1 MKRTLAI
8 VLALVMVL
16 GMVACSSKPATETK
30 TETKVE
36 ATEQPA
42 APAEQ
47 PAAQAEQPASPLAG
61 TYDITVWVG
70 EAAVD
75 LTKKQI
81 EDFNNSNTMGIKFNA
96 IVNGVSEATSADQ
109 MLVDV
114 SVGADIYCFAQ
125 DQFARLVQG
134 GALAELDE
142 EAAKAVREAND
153 PGVVAAA
160 TTGDKMY
167 AYPLTSD
174 NGYFMYYDKTVIPE
188 EDVDSLE
195 KLIADCE
202 KANKYFAFETN
213 TSAWYLAS
221 WFFATGCVSEW
232 ITDDDGAFISVK
244 DTFDSPEGLISVKG
258 MKKLVDSKFHVSSSS
273 GDEFASDA
281 AIVVT
286 GTWNYEAIQKL
297 LGDHMGVTDLPSFE
311 VDGKEYH
318 LGSFNGC
325 KLMGVK
331 PQSDALRL
339 LALQLL
345 AENLTDETRQ
355 MERFD
360 TLSWGP
366 SNLNAQKSDK
376 VQSNPG
382 LAALLKQN
390 QYSRPQGQ
398 IHGAWWDIAKVI
410 GDDVKGAA
418 DEAGLQAALDNY
430 YAKISALFT
439 MTEEEKTAW
448 SVIGAI
454 CGTNWDTDFPMKEA
468 EAGVF
473 KSEPLELKAGDE
485 FKVRQGASWDVN
497 YGMKDG
503 ETVAGGMDTNVVV
516 PVDDTYTVIF
526 DDNTKT
532 LSFVNKDGVMPEA
545 PAPAEGEAEVE
556 DTWAAI
562 GAIGG
567 TAWDTDFDMFKKDD
581 GLWRVVLVLKAG
593 EEFKVRANK
602 EWKKDVGITE
612 GAAAFGGGNVVAEA
626 DGTYLITLDP
636 NAETP
641 ALTVDKMEVWGV
653 IGSFEASG
661 WNADVAMT
669 EKETGVWESEP
680 VAFAAGNEFKV
691 RANNDWT
698 VNFGLKD
705 GVATQDGDNVKVEA
719 DGTYIVTLNVNEKT
733 LTFAPAA

>member
-1 MKRTLAI
+1 MKKTLAI

-16 GMVACSSKPATETK
+16 GLVACTGKTGTETTAPQTGTETK
-30 TETKVE
+30 TDTSS
-36 ATEQPA
+36 
-42 APAEQ
+42 
-47 PAAQAEQPASPLAG
+47 SPLAG

-81 EDFNNSNTMGIKFNA
+81 EDFNKNNELGITFNA

-134 GALAELDE
+134 GALAELDA
-142 EAAKAVREAND
+142 EAAKEVKAAND

-202 KANKYFAFETN
+202 KAGKYFAFETN

-221 WFFATGCVSEW
+221 WFFATGCKSEW
-232 ITDDDGAFISVK
+232 TTDDAGNFISVADDFNSDK
-244 DTFDSPEGLISVKG
+244 GLIAVKG

-286 GTWNYEAIQKL
+286 GTWNFEAIQKL

-331 PQSDALRL
+331 PQSDSIRL

-345 AENLTDETRQ
+345 AEYLTDEARQ
-355 MERFD
+355 MERFN

-366 SNLNAQKSDK
+366 SNLNAQKSDA
-376 VQSNPG
+376 VQNNPG

-410 GDDVKGAA
+410 GDDVKAA
-418 DEAGLQAALDNY
+418 TDEAGLKQALQNY
-430 YAKISALFT
+430 YDKISALFT
-439 MTEEEKTAW
+439 MTEEEKNAW

-454 CGTNWDTDFPMKEA
+454 CGSNWDKDFPMKET
-468 EAGVF
+468 EPGIF
-473 KSEPLELKAGDE
+473 KSEPLELKAGDQ

-503 ETVAGGMDTNVVV
+503 VTVAGGMDTNVVV

-545 PAPAEGEAEVE
+545 PAPAEGEAEAE
-556 DTWAAI
+556 DVWGVVGSFEASGWADGKDI
-562 GAIGG
+562 V
-567 TAWDTDFDMFKKDD
+567 MKKGDD
-581 GLWRVVLVLKAG
+581 GLYTAVVVLKVDN
-593 EEFKVRANK
+593 EYKVRANG
-602 EWKKDVGITE
+602 EWKKNYGFDEEGNTKLDGQTNGKITE
-612 GAAAFGGGNVVAEA
+612 
-626 DGTYLITLDP
+626 DGTYLITLDA
-636 NAETP
+636 NEDAP
-641 ALTVDKMEVWGV
+641 ALTATKMAVWGV
-653 IGSFEASG
+653 VGSFEASG
-661 WNADVAMT
+661 WADGNDVAMT
-669 EKETGVWESEP
+669 EKELGVWVSDP
-680 VAFAAGNEFKV
+680 VTLAAGNEFKV
-691 RANNDWT
+691 RADGAWA
-698 VNFGLKD
+698 VNYGADD
-705 GVATQDGDNVKVEA
+705 GVATRDGGNVKVEA
-719 DGTYIVTLNVNEKT
+719 DGTYVVTLDLNT
-733 LTFAPAA
+733 LTLTAAAQ

>member
-1 MKRTLAI
+1 MKKTLAI

-16 GMVACSSKPATETK
+16 ALVACSGKTGTETPAPQTGTETK
-30 TETKVE
+30 TDTSS
-36 ATEQPA
+36 
-42 APAEQ
+42 
-47 PAAQAEQPASPLAG
+47 SPLAG

-81 EDFNNSNTMGIKFNA
+81 DDFNKNNELGITFNA

-134 GALAELDE
+134 GALAELDA
-142 EAAKAVREAND
+142 EAAKEVKAAND

-202 KANKYFAFETN
+202 AAGKYFAFETN
-213 TSAWYLAS
+213 TSAWYIAS
-221 WFFATGCVSEW
+221 WFFATGCKSEW
-232 ITDDDGAFISVK
+232 TTDDAGNFISVADDFNSDK
-244 DTFDSPEGLISVKG
+244 GLIAVKG

-286 GTWNYEAIQKL
+286 GTWNFEAIQKL

-331 PQSDALRL
+331 PQSDSLRL

-345 AENLTDETRQ
+345 AEYLTDEARQ
-355 MERFD
+355 MERFN

-366 SNLNAQKSDK
+366 SNLNAQKSDA
-376 VQSNPG
+376 VQNNPG

-410 GDDVKGAA
+410 GDDVKAA
-418 DEAGLQAALDNY
+418 TDEAGLKQALQNY
-430 YAKISALFT
+430 YDKISALFT
-439 MTEEEKTAW
+439 MTEEEKAAW

-454 CGTNWDTDFPMKEA
+454 CGSNWDKDFPMKEI
-468 EAGVF
+468 EPGVWQ
-473 KSEPLELKAGDE
+473 SEPMELHAGEE

-503 ETVAGGMDTNVVV
+503 VTVAGGMDNAKVPADDVYTITIDTNI
-516 PVDDTYTVIF
+516 PEL
-526 DDNTKT
+526 K
-532 LSFVNKDGVMPEA
+532 FVNQDGILPEA
-545 PAPAEGEAEVE
+545 APVAETEAEDVWGVVGSFE
-556 DTWAAI
+556 ASGWADGKDI
-562 GAIGG
+562 V
-567 TAWDTDFDMFKKDD
+567 MKKGDD
-581 GLWRVVLVLKAG
+581 GLYTAVVVLKVDN
-593 EEFKVRANK
+593 EYKVRANG
-602 EWKKDVGITE
+602 EWKKNYGFDEEGNTKLDGQTNGKITE
-612 GAAAFGGGNVVAEA
+612 
-626 DGTYLITLDP
+626 DGTYLITLDA
-636 NAETP
+636 NEDAP
-641 ALTVDKMEVWGV
+641 ALTATKMAVWGV
-653 IGSFEASG
+653 VGSFEASG
-661 WNADVAMT
+661 WADGNDVAMT
-669 EKETGVWESEP
+669 EKELGVWVSDP
-680 VAFAAGNEFKV
+680 VTLAAGNEFKV
-691 RANNDWT
+691 RADGAWA
-698 VNFGLKD
+698 VNYGADD
-705 GVATQDGDNVKVEA
+705 GVATRDGGNVKVEA
-719 DGTYIVTLNVNEKT
+719 DGTYVVTLDLNT
-733 LTFAPAA
+733 LTLTAAAQ

>member
-1 MKRTLAI
+1 MKKTLAI

-16 GMVACSSKPATETK
+16 GLVACTGKTGTETPAPQ
-30 TETKVE
+30 TG
-36 ATEQPA
+36 TEQGG
-42 APAEQ
+42 
-47 PAAQAEQPASPLAG
+47 SPLAG

-81 EDFNNSNTMGIKFNA
+81 EDFNNSNELGITFNA
-96 IVNGVSEATSADQ
+96 VVNGVSEATSADQ

-134 GALAELDE
+134 GALAELDA
-142 EAAKAVREAND
+142 EAAKEVKAAND
-153 PGVVAAA
+153 PVVVGAA

-174 NGYFMYYDKTVIPE
+174 NGYFMYYDKTVIPD

-195 KLIADCE
+195 KLIEDCE
-202 KANKYFAFETN
+202 KAQKYFAFETN

-221 WFFATGCVSEW
+221 WFFATGCKSEW
-232 ITDDDGAFISVK
+232 TTDDAGNFISVADDFNSDK
-244 DTFDSPEGLISVKG
+244 GLIAVKG

-286 GTWNYEAIQKL
+286 GTWNFEAIQKL

-331 PQSDALRL
+331 PQSDSIRL

-345 AENLTDETRQ
+345 AEYLTDEARQ
-355 MERFD
+355 MERFN

-366 SNLNAQKSDK
+366 SNLNAQKSDA
-376 VQSNPG
+376 VQNNPG
-382 LAALLKQN
+382 LAALIKQN
-390 QYSRPQGQ
+390 QYAIPQGQ

-410 GDDVKGAA
+410 GDDVKAA
-418 DEAGLQAALDNY
+418 TDEAGLKQALQNY
-430 YAKISALFT
+430 YDKISALFT
-439 MTEEEKTAW
+439 MTEEEKNAW
-448 SVIGAI
+448 SVIGSI
-454 CGTNWDTDFPMKEA
+454 CGSNWDKDFPMKEI
-468 EAGVF
+468 EPGVWQ
-473 KSEPLELKAGDE
+473 SEPMELHAGEE
-485 FKVRQGASWDVN
+485 FKVRKGASWDEN

-503 ETVAGGMDTNVVV
+503 VTVAGGMDNAKVPADDVYTITIDTNV
-516 PVDDTYTVIF
+516 PEL
-526 DDNTKT
+526 K
-532 LSFVNKDGVMPEA
+532 FVNQDGILPEA
-545 PAPAEGEAEVE
+545 AAPAEGEAEVE
-556 DTWAAI
+556 DTWGLI
-562 GAIGG
+562 GVID
-567 TAWDTDFDMFKKDD
+567 WNTDIPMFKKDD
-581 GLWRVVLVLKAG
+581 GLWRVVAVLNP
-593 EEFKVRANK
+593 EMEFKVRANG
-602 EWKKDVGITE
+602 EWKKDFGMDE
-612 GAAAFGGGNVVAEA
+612 GAAKAGGSNIKVEEA
-626 DGTYLITLDP
+626 GTYLITLDP
-636 NAETP
+636 NPDAP
-641 ALTVDKMEVWGV
+641 ALTVEKMAVWGV

-669 EKETGVWESEP
+669 ETEAGVWASEP
-680 VAFAAGNEFKV
+680 VALAAGNEFKV

-698 VNFGLKD
+698 VNFGVND
-705 GVATQDGDNVKVEA
+705 GVIAQDGSNVPVEA
-719 DGTYIVTLNVNEKT
+719 DGTYVVTLDLNAKT
-733 LTFAPAA
+733 LTIAAQ

>member
-8 VLALVMVL
+8 LLALLMVLALV
-16 GMVACSSKPATETK
+16 ACGAKKEEEEKPAD
-30 TETKVE
+30 
-36 ATEQPA
+36 ATAKPA
-42 APAEQ
+42 DDNPQ
-47 PAAQAEQPASPLAG
+47 GGGDSPLAG

-81 EDFNNSNTMGIKFNA
+81 EDYNNTNELGIKFVA
-96 IVNGVSEATSADQ
+96 TVNGVSEATSADQ

-114 SVGADIYCFAQ
+114 SAGADIYCFAQ

-134 GALAELDE
+134 NALAVLDD
-142 EAAKAVREAND
+142 EAAAIVTAAND

-202 KANKYFAFETN
+202 AAGKYFAFETN
-213 TSAWYLAS
+213 TSAWYIAS
-221 WFFATGCVSEW
+221 WFFATGCKSEW
-232 ITDDDGAFISVK
+232 TTGDNGEFISVL
-244 DTFDSPEGLISVKG
+244 DTFNSPEGLIAVKG

-286 GTWNYEAIQKL
+286 GTWNFEAIQKL

-345 AENLTDETRQ
+345 AEYLTDYDRQ
-355 MERFD
+355 MERFNE
-360 TLSWGP
+360 LSWGP
-366 SNLNAQKSDK
+366 SNLQAQQSDA
-376 VQSNPG
+376 VQANPG

-390 QYSRPQGQ
+390 EYSRPQGQ

-410 GDDVKGAA
+410 GDDVKAA
-418 DEAGLQAALDNY
+418 TDEAGLQAALDNY
-430 YAKISALFT
+430 YNKIAALFT
-439 MTEEEKTAW
+439 MTAEEKTAW
-448 SVIGAI
+448 GVIGAI
-454 CGTNWDTDFPMKEA
+454 CGTNWDTDFPMTET

-473 KSEPLELKAGDE
+473 VSEPLELHAGEEFKVRQGKSWDVNYGENCEAGGANIKVPADGTYTVKLDTNNLTLDLLDANGNAVVAEPEPEPEPGATDTWAVIGAIGDTMWDVDFPMFFNKENNHWYAVVNLKDGAEFKLRANGDWKLNYGLDDNGGPAMDGQTNFKAESGDGAYVIGLLLTEEGGVEISYGKSTWGVIGGFEGSGWGTDFPMTETEPGVYVSEPIALKAGDE
-485 FKVRQGASWDVN
+485 FKVR
-497 YGMKDG
+497 
-503 ETVAGGMDTNVVV
+503 
-516 PVDDTYTVIF
+516 
-526 DDNTKT
+526 
-532 LSFVNKDGVMPEA
+532 
-545 PAPAEGEAEVE
+545 
-556 DTWAAI
+556 
-562 GAIGG
+562 
-567 TAWDTDFDMFKKDD
+567 
-581 GLWRVVLVLKAG
+581 
-593 EEFKVRANK
+593 
-602 EWKKDVGITE
+602 
-612 GAAAFGGGNVVAEA
+612 A
-626 DGTYLITLDP
+626 DG
-636 NAETP
+636 
-641 ALTVDKMEVWGV
+641 
-653 IGSFEASG
+653 
-661 WNADVAMT
+661 
-669 EKETGVWESEP
+669 
-680 VAFAAGNEFKV
+680 
-691 RANNDWT
+691 DWA
-698 VNFGLKD
+698 VNFGLDMEMGGKNI
-705 GVATQDGDNVKVEA
+705 AVEA
-719 DGTYIVTLNVNEKT
+719 DGTYIVTLDFVNMT